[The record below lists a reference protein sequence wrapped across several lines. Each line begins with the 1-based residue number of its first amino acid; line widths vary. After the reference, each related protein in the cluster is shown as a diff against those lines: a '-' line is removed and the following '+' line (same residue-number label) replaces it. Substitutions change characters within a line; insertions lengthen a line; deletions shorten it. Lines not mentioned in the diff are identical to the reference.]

1 VDLLQGIALAAA
13 GLGLLFFVA
22 GISAARRRRLI
33 RLATHWVL
41 ALLFGVTAA
50 LFIAI
55 SVGTQGYRA
64 LTHEET
70 AATVEVRP
78 VGRQRFEARFRFS
91 DGRAQTFMLRGDELY
106 IDAHI
111 LKWKPVVNL
120 LGLHTD
126 YELDRVSGR
135 YAALEDERGQPRSVF
150 SLGAER
156 PIDLFEARRRHA
168 LLGLLVDAEYGSA
181 TFIGVDRPTRFALR
195 VSTTGLL
202 IREL

>member
-22 GISAARRRRLI
+22 GISAARRRRLV

-78 VGRQRFEARFRFS
+78 AGHQRFEARFRFS